1 MTDDTSAYKPWTL
14 NAERWQP
21 ELGGARSAVHSILQ
35 GKGGCRMRTRVI
47 SLSPCITKRI
57 RPMSMPKT
65 LLAVAL
71 LAYGCA
77 ASAADKV
84 YIANENAGTVSVLD
98 AASFK
103 VLTPVRVG
111 KMPHN
116 VQVSPDGK
124 IVWVTNNGEPDPDPS
139 PWHPGMNK
147 TEHAAMA
154 KPGAVW
160 LIDTDTDAVVAKIPV
175 GLHPAHVVLTPDGRF
190 AYVTNG
196 GDNSVTVIDAA
207 ARSVVATI
215 AVGKFPHGVRFAP
228 DGRQV
233 YVANLK
239 GGTVS
244 VIDVESR
251 KEVAQIPVGKGPAQV
266 GFTPDGR
273 LAFVSLSQEKA
284 VAVIDPAT
292 RKVTRKISVGTVPIQ
307 LSATPDSRTLLV
319 ANQGSRSKPGN
330 TVSMIDLQTSKLVKT
345 VVTASGAHGVA
356 VDREGRLAYI
366 TNTYANTVS
375 VIDIKS
381 RSVVSTVR
389 VGKGPNGVSVSP

>member
-1 MTDDTSAYKPWTL
+1 
-14 NAERWQP
+14 
-21 ELGGARSAVHSILQ
+21 
-35 GKGGCRMRTRVI
+35 
-47 SLSPCITKRI
+47 
-57 RPMSMPKT
+57 MSTPKT
-65 LLAVAL
+65 LLAIAL
-71 LAYGCA
+71 LACGFA
-77 ASAADKV
+77 ANAADKV
-84 YIANENAGTVSVLD
+84 YIANENADTVSVID
-98 AASFK
+98 ATSFK

-116 VQVSPDGK
+116 VQLSPDGK
-124 IVWVTNNGEPDPDPS
+124 VVWVTNNGEPDPDPA

-147 TEHAAMA
+147 AEHAVMA

-160 LIDTDTDAVVAKIPV
+160 LIDTASDAVVAKIPV

-190 AYVTNG
+190 AYITNG

-228 DGRQV
+228 DGKQA

-239 GGTVS
+239 GGSVS
-244 VIDVESR
+244 VIDVATR
-251 KEVAQIPVGKGPAQV
+251 KEIAQIPVGKGPAQV
-266 GFTPDGR
+266 GFTPDGL
-273 LAFVSLSQEKA
+273 LAFVSLSEERA

-292 RKVTRKISVGTVPIQ
+292 RKVTRKINVGTVPIQ
-307 LSATPDSRTLLV
+307 LYATPDSRTLLV

-330 TVSMIDLQTSKLVKT
+330 SVSMIDLQTFKLVKT
-345 VVTASGAHGVA
+345 VVTGSGAHGVA

-366 TNTYANTVS
+366 TNTYADTVS
-375 VIDIKS
+375 VIDIKT
-381 RSVVSTVR
+381 RAVVNTIR